1 MIDVELAVIGSGSG
15 NAVVGR
21 EWAGRAVAIVDDA
34 PAFGGTCL
42 NRGCIPTKMLVHPAD
57 VVESVRHGARIGVTG
72 AATADWHA
80 VQERVFGRIDA
91 NAAASERWRLGQE
104 GVHVVREHVHLEDAR
119 TLVTASGERIRAE
132 RLVIAVGSRPRAIPG
147 VDPALVHTS
156 DTVMRIPTL
165 PPTAVVVGGGAIAVE
180 LAHVL
185 SAFGVAITM
194 VLRGDRVLSGEDAAV
209 SDLATRAAA
218 DRFTVLR
225 GRTVVG
231 VEAVGDDRR
240 VTLDDGSVLDTG
252 LVLNATGRI
261 PNADALGAAE
271 LFDTHPD
278 GRLVTD
284 ARLRV
289 LAGGEPVEGVYAL
302 GDITSAHQLKHVA
315 NEQAR
320 VVRANLRGEVLE
332 DTLAPI
338 PQAIFGHPEVAS
350 FGVRGQDAP
359 ADAVVVD
366 RAYSSTA
373 YGWAMEDESSFAR
386 LVVARDGQILG
397 AHVAGPQA
405 AILIQPLVLAAS
417 QRQSVRGLAR
427 SLYWP
432 HPALTEV
439 IENALLDAEKE
450 LAR

>member
-1 MIDVELAVIGSGSG
+1 MIDVELAVVGSGSG

-57 VVESVRHGARIGVTG
+57 VVEAVHHGARIGVTG
-72 AATADWHA
+72 TASADWHA
-80 VQERVFGRIDA
+80 VQERVFGRVDA
-91 NAAASERWRLGQE
+91 NASASERWRLGQD

-132 RLVIAVGSRPRAIPG
+132 RLVIAVGSRPRGIPG
-147 VDPALVHTS
+147 VDPQLVHTS

-165 PPTAVVVGGGAIAVE
+165 PPTAIVVGGGAIAVE

-185 SAFGVAITM
+185 SAFGVEITL
-194 VLRGDRVLSGEDAAV
+194 VLRGDRVLSSEDVAV
-209 SDLATRAAA
+209 SDLATRTAA
-218 DRFTVLR
+218 DRWTVLR

-231 VEAVGDDRR
+231 VDAVGDDRR
-240 VTLDDGSVLDTG
+240 VTLDDGTVLETG

-261 PNADALGAAE
+261 PNADALGAAA
-271 LFDTHPD
+271 LFDTHAD
-278 GRLVTD
+278 GRLATD
-284 ARLRV
+284 ARMRV
-289 LAGGEPVEGVYAL
+289 LASGEAVEGVYAL
-302 GDITSAHQLKHVA
+302 GDVTSAHQLKHVA
-315 NEQAR
+315 NQQAR
-320 VVRANLRGEVLE
+320 VVRDNLRGLATE
-332 DTLAPI
+332 DVLAPI

-350 FGVRGQDAP
+350 FGTRGQDAP

-386 LVVARDGQILG
+386 LVVGRDGMILG

-417 QRQSVRGLAR
+417 DGQSVHGLAR

-450 LAR
+450 LSR

>member
-1 MIDVELAVIGSGSG
+1 MIDVELAVVGSGSG

-21 EWAGRAVAIVDDA
+21 EWAGRSVAIVDDA

-57 VVESVRHGARIGVTG
+57 VVEAVRHGARIGVVGT
-72 AATADWHA
+72 ASADWHA

-91 NAAASERWRLGQE
+91 NAAASERWRIGQP

-132 RLVIAVGSRPRAIPG
+132 RLVIAVGSRPRPIVG
-147 VDPALVHTS
+147 VDAALVHTS

-165 PPTAVVVGGGAIAVE
+165 PPTAVIVGGGAIAVE

-185 SAFGVAITM
+185 SAFGVEVTL
-194 VLRGDRVLSGEDAAV
+194 VLRGQRVLSAEDAAV

-218 DRFTVLR
+218 DRWTVLR
-225 GRTVVG
+225 GRTVVA
-231 VEAVGDDRR
+231 VDAVGEGRR
-240 VTLDDGSVLDTG
+240 ATLDDGTVLETG
-252 LVLNATGRI
+252 LVLNATGRV
-261 PNADALGAAE
+261 PNADALGAAA
-271 LFDTHPD
+271 LFDTHAD

-289 LAGGEPVEGVYAL
+289 LAHGEPVEGVYAL
-302 GDITSAHQLKHVA
+302 GDVTSAHQLKHVA
-315 NEQAR
+315 NEHAR
-320 VVRANLRGEVLE
+320 VVRANLRGEAAE
-332 DTLAPI
+332 DRLAPI
-338 PQAIFGHPEVAS
+338 PQAIFGHPEIAS

-386 LVVARDGQILG
+386 LVVGRDGTILG
-397 AHVAGPQA
+397 AHVAGPHA

-417 QRQSVRGLAR
+417 QGQSVRGLAR

-450 LAR
+450 LSR

>member
-1 MIDVELAVIGSGSG
+1 MIEVELAIVGSGSG
-15 NAVVGR
+15 NAIVGA
-21 EWAGRAVAIVDDA
+21 EWAGRAVAIVDEA

-42 NRGCIPTKMLVHPAD
+42 NRGCIPTKMLIHPAD
-57 VVESVRHGARIGVTG
+57 VVEAVRHGARIGVSGT
-72 AATADWHA
+72 AHADWHA
-80 VQERVFGRIDA
+80 VQERVFGRIDG

-104 GVHVVREHVHLEDAR
+104 SVHVVREHVHLEDAR

-132 RLVIAVGSRPRAIPG
+132 RLVIAAGSRPRDIPG

-156 DTVMRIPTL
+156 DTIMRVPEL
-165 PPTAVVVGGGAIAVE
+165 PSSLVVVGGGAIAVE

-185 SAFGVAITM
+185 SAFGVEITL
-194 VLRGDRVLSGEDAAV
+194 VLRGDRVLSAEDEAV
-209 SDLATRAAA
+209 SDLATAAAA
-218 DRFTVLR
+218 DRWTVLR

-231 VEAVGDDRR
+231 VEATSGGRR
-240 VTLDDGSVLDTG
+240 VTLDDGSTLDAG
-252 LVLNATGRI
+252 LVLNATGRV
-261 PNADALGAAE
+261 PNADALGAAA
-271 LFDTHPD
+271 LFDTHDD

-284 ARLRV
+284 AQMRV
-289 LAGGEPVEGVYAL
+289 LAGGEVVEGVYAL
-302 GDITSAHQLKHVA
+302 GDVTSAHQLKHVA
-315 NEQAR
+315 NHQAR
-320 VVRANLRGEVLE
+320 VVRDNLRGRATE
-332 DTLAPI
+332 DVLAPI

-359 ADAVVVD
+359 SDAIVVD
-366 RAYSSTA
+366 RAFGTTA

-386 LVVARDGQILG
+386 LVVARDGTILG
-397 AHVAGPQA
+397 AHVAGPSA

-417 QRQSVRGLAR
+417 EGRTVHGLAR

-450 LAR
+450 LSR

>member
-1 MIDVELAVIGSGSG
+1 MIEVELAVVGSGSG

-80 VQERVFGRIDA
+80 VQQRVFGRIDG

-147 VDPALVHTS
+147 VDAALVHTS

-165 PPTAVVVGGGAIAVE
+165 PSTAVVVGGGAIAVE

-185 SAFGVAITM
+185 SAFGVDITM
-194 VLRGDRVLSGEDAAV
+194 VLRGDRVLSAEDVAV

-218 DRFTVLR
+218 DHFTVLR

-231 VEAVGDDRR
+231 VEAVGDGRR
-240 VTLDDGSVLDTG
+240 VTLDDGTVLATG

-261 PNADALGAAE
+261 PNADALGAAA
-271 LFDTHPD
+271 LFDTHAD

-284 ARLRV
+284 ERLRV
-289 LAGGEPVEGVYAL
+289 LADGEPVDGVYAL
-302 GDITSAHQLKHVA
+302 GDVTSAHQLKHVA

-320 VVRANLRGEVLE
+320 VVRANLRGEVAE
-332 DTLAPI
+332 DRIAPI
-338 PQAIFGHPEVAS
+338 PQAIFGSPEVAS

-386 LVVARDGQILG
+386 LVVGSDGRILG

-417 QRQSVRGLAR
+417 QGQSVRGLAR

-450 LAR
+450 LDR

>member
-1 MIDVELAVIGSGSG
+1 MIEVELAIVGSGSG
-15 NAVVGR
+15 NAVVGK
-21 EWAGRAVAIVDDA
+21 EWKGRAVAIVDAA
-34 PAFGGTCL
+34 PWFGGTCL
-42 NRGCIPTKMLVHPAD
+42 NVGCIPTKMLVHPAD
-57 VVESVRHGARIGVTG
+57 VVEAVRHGARIGVHGTATG
-72 AATADWHA
+72 DWHA

-91 NAAASERWRLGQE
+91 NAAASERWREGQE

-132 RLVIAVGSRPRAIPG
+132 RLVIAAGSRPRDIPG

-156 DTVMRIPTL
+156 DTVMRVPIL
-165 PPTAVVVGGGAIAVE
+165 PRSAVIVGGGAIAVE

-185 SAFGVAITM
+185 SAFGVDLTL
-194 VLRGDRVLSGEDAAV
+194 VLRGERVLSAEDEAV
-209 SDLATRAAA
+209 SALATRIAA
-218 DRFTVLR
+218 DRWTVLR
-225 GRTVVG
+225 GRTVTA
-231 VEAVGDDRR
+231 VEAAGDGRR
-240 VTLDDGSVLDTG
+240 VTLDDGTVLDTG

-261 PNADALGAAE
+261 PNADALGASA
-271 LFDTHPD
+271 LFDTHDD

-284 ARLRV
+284 ARMRV
-289 LAGGEPVEGVYAL
+289 LARGEPVEGVYAL
-302 GDITSAHQLKHVA
+302 GDVTSEHQLKHVA
-315 NEQAR
+315 NHQAR
-320 VVRANLRGEVLE
+320 VVRDNLAGGAME
-332 DTLAPI
+332 DVLAPV

-366 RAYSSTA
+366 RAFGTTA

-386 LVVARDGQILG
+386 LVVGADGTILG
-397 AHVAGPQA
+397 AHVIGPSA

-417 QRQSVRGLAR
+417 EGRTVHGLAR

-439 IENALLDAEKE
+439 IENALLDAEKA
-450 LAR
+450 LSR